1 MRHIFVSGL
10 GTVGLTLVLLGAVL
24 VGVGLLSTPD
34 AWGFNRAVT
43 VFGLMMLILGGLL
56 YAAARTKTKQK
67 P

>member
-24 VGVGLLSTPD
+24 MGSGLLSTPD
-34 AWGFNRAVT
+34 AWGFNRALAA
-43 VFGLMMLILGGLL
+43 FGVMMLILGAVL
-56 YAAARTKTKQK
+56 YVAARTKSKQK

>member
-34 AWGFNRAVT
+34 AWGFNRAVA